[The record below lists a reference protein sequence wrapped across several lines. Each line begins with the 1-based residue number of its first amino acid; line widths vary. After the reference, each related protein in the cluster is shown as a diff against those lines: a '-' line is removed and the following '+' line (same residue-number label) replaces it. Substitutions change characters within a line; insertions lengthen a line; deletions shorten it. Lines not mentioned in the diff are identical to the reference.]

1 MELQVQP
8 LSALAFA
15 PYGEV
20 IGIPAVNGQ
29 GVDGGCLEG
38 HASLEGLAGLEG
50 SLPVRSINGGT
61 SQRWDMPGSL
71 QLHTQGGEPCV
82 AVFRA
87 RAQALVG
94 PWRLLE
100 RHRLGTQTFI
110 PLAGARCVVLVA
122 RGEAAPDPTT
132 LAAFAGDGAMGFTL
146 HADTWHHGLIAL
158 DAGDFVVIE
167 RRAAQVDCEFAE
179 LAQPVTLRA

>member
-8 LSALAFA
+8 LSATAFS

-20 IGIPAVNGQ
+20 IGVPATGEP
-29 GVDGGCLEG
+29 GAGRAGG
-38 HASLEGLAGLEG
+38 
-50 SLPVRSINGGT
+50 LPVRAINGGT
-61 SQRWDMPGSL
+61 SQRFDMPDGL
-71 QLHTQGGEPCV
+71 DLHAQGGEPCV

-87 RAQALVG
+87 RAQALAG

-122 RGEAAPDPTT
+122 RGEAAPDLAT
-132 LAAFAGDGAMGFTL
+132 LAAFAVHGAQGFTL

-167 RRAAQVDCEFAE
+167 RRAAEVDCEFAE
-179 LAQPVTLRA
+179 LALPVTLRP

>member
-1 MELQVQP
+1 
-8 LSALAFA
+8 
-15 PYGEV
+15 
-20 IGIPAVNGQ
+20 
-29 GVDGGCLEG
+29 
-38 HASLEGLAGLEG
+38 
-50 SLPVRSINGGT
+50 
-61 SQRWDMPGSL
+61 
-71 QLHTQGGEPCV
+71 
-82 AVFRA
+82 VFRA
-87 RAQALVG
+87 RAQALAG

-122 RGEAAPDPTT
+122 RGQTAPDLAT
-132 LAAFAGDGAMGFTL
+132 LAAFAVHGAQGFTL

-167 RRAAQVDCEFAE
+167 RRGDTVDCEFAE

>member
-8 LSALAFA
+8 LNATAFA

-20 IGIPAVNGQ
+20 IGIPVTGEPGA
-29 GVDGGCLEG
+29 G
-38 HASLEGLAGLEG
+38 HAGGL
-50 SLPVRSINGGT
+50 SVRAINGGT
-61 SQRWDMPGSL
+61 SQRWDMPGAL
-71 QLHTQGGEPCV
+71 QLHAQGGEPCV

-87 RAQALVG
+87 QAQALVG

-110 PLAGARCVVLVA
+110 PLAGARCMVLVA
-122 RGEAAPDPTT
+122 RGLAAPDPAT
-132 LAAFAGDGAMGFTL
+132 LAAFAVDGTQGFTL

-158 DAGDFVVIE
+158 EAGDFVVIE
-167 RRAAQVDCEFAE
+167 RRAAEVDCELAE
-179 LAQPVTLRA
+179 LALPVTLRP

>member
-1 MELQVQP
+1 MRPQAVELELQP
-8 LSALAFA
+8 LSAAAFA

-20 IGIPAVNGQ
+20 IGVPAARAHATAGTGDAGGP
-29 GVDGGCLEG
+29 GVR
-38 HASLEGLAGLEG
+38 A
-50 SLPVRSINGGT
+50 INGGT

-71 QLHTQGGEPCV
+71 QLHTQEGEPCV

-87 RAQALVG
+87 QAQALGG
-94 PWRLLE
+94 PWHLLE

-122 RGEAAPDPTT
+122 RGEAAPEPAT
-132 LAAFAGDGAMGFTL
+132 LAAFAVDGAQGFTL

-167 RRAAQVDCEFAE
+167 RRAAEVDCEFAK
-179 LAQPVTLRA
+179 LAEPVTLLP

>member
-1 MELQVQP
+1 MRPQAVELELQP
-8 LSALAFA
+8 LSAAAFA

-20 IGIPAVNGQ
+20 IGVPAARAHATAGTSDAGGP
-29 GVDGGCLEG
+29 GVR
-38 HASLEGLAGLEG
+38 A
-50 SLPVRSINGGT
+50 INGGT
-61 SQRWDMPGSL
+61 SLRFDMPGGL
-71 QLHTQGGEPCV
+71 DLHAQGGQPCV

-87 RAQALVG
+87 RAQALAG

-122 RGEAAPDPTT
+122 RGQTAPDLAT
-132 LAAFAGDGAMGFTL
+132 LAAFAVHGAQGFTL

-167 RRAAQVDCEFAE
+167 RRAAEVDCEFAE
-179 LAQPVTLRA
+179 LALPVTLRP

>member
-1 MELQVQP
+1 MELELRLLTAV
-8 LSALAFA
+8 AFA

-20 IGIPAVNGQ
+20 IGIPAARPHPAEAAD
-29 GVDGGCLEG
+29 GVDDV
-38 HASLEGLAGLEG
+38 ADMPMRA
-50 SLPVRSINGGT
+50 INGGT
-61 SQRWDMPGSL
+61 SQRWDMPGG
-71 QLHTQGGEPCV
+71 LHLYAQGGEPCV
-82 AVFRA
+82 AIF
-87 RAQALVG
+87 RAQAQALAG

-122 RGEAAPDPTT
+122 RGEVAPDPAT
-132 LAAFAGDGAMGFTL
+132 LAAFAVDGAQGFTL

-179 LAQPVTLRA
+179 LADPVRLRA

>member
-1 MELQVQP
+1 MQLQLQP
-8 LSALAFA
+8 LSIEAFA

-20 IGIPAVNGQ
+20 IGIPS
-29 GVDGGCLEG
+29 DGGPG
-38 HASLEGLAGLEG
+38 TDRATPAKSPPA
-50 SLPVRSINGGT
+50 RAINGGT

-71 QLHTQGGEPCV
+71 QLHTQGAEPCM
-82 AVFRA
+82 AIF
-87 RAQALVG
+87 RAQAQALAG

-110 PLAGARCVVLVA
+110 PMGGARCVVLVA
-122 RGEAAPDPTT
+122 RGESAPEAAT
-132 LAAFAGDGAMGFTL
+132 LAAFAVDGTQGFTL

-167 RRAAQVDCEFAE
+167 RRAAEMDCEFAE
-179 LAQPVTLRA
+179 LAAPVTLRP

>member
-8 LSALAFA
+8 LSAAAFA

-20 IGIPAVNGQ
+20 IGIPAA
-29 GVDGGCLEG
+29 GVPGAGRADGL
-38 HASLEGLAGLEG
+38 S
-50 SLPVRSINGGT
+50 VRAINGGT
-61 SQRWDMPGSL
+61 SQRWDMPGAL
-71 QLHTQGGEPCV
+71 QLHAQGGEPCV

-87 RAQALVG
+87 QAQALVG

-110 PLAGARCVVLVA
+110 PMAGARCVVLVA
-122 RGEAAPDPTT
+122 RGEAVPDPAT
-132 LAAFAGDGAMGFTL
+132 LAAFAVDGAQGFTL

-158 DAGDFVVIE
+158 EAGDFVVIE
-167 RRAAQVDCEFAE
+167 RRAAEVDCEFAN
-179 LAQPVTLRA
+179 LALPVTLRP

>member
-8 LSALAFA
+8 LNVTAFA

-20 IGIPAVNGQ
+20 IGIPAASGPGAAPANG
-29 GVDGGCLEG
+29 
-38 HASLEGLAGLEG
+38 
-50 SLPVRSINGGT
+50 LPVRAINGGT
-61 SQRWDMPGSL
+61 SQRWDMPGRL
-71 QLHTQGGEPCV
+71 QLHAQGGEPCV
-82 AVFRA
+82 AIF
-87 RAQALVG
+87 RAQAQALAG

-122 RGEAAPDPTT
+122 LGETAPNLAT
-132 LAAFAGDGAMGFTL
+132 LAAFAVDGAQGFTL
-146 HADTWHHGLIAL
+146 HAGTWHHGLMAR

-167 RRAAQVDCEFAE
+167 RWAAQVDCEFAE
-179 LAQPVTLRA
+179 LAEPVTLRY

>member
-8 LSALAFA
+8 LSVSGFA
-15 PYGEV
+15 PYGDL
-20 IGIPAVNGQ
+20 IGVPAAGEPGAGQ
-29 GVDGGCLEG
+29 EGREGRQGHPGPPGG
-38 HASLEGLAGLEG
+38 
-50 SLPVRSINGGT
+50 LPVRAINGGT
-61 SQRWDMPGSL
+61 SQRFDMPGG
-71 QLHTQGGEPCV
+71 LHLLAEGGEPCV
-82 AVFRA
+82 AIF
-87 RAQALVG
+87 RAQAQALPG

-122 RGEAAPDPTT
+122 RGEAAPDPAT
-132 LAAFAGDGAMGFTL
+132 LAAFAVGGAQGFTL
-146 HADTWHHGLIAL
+146 HAGTWHHGLIAL

-179 LAQPVTLRA
+179 LAVPVTLRP

>member
-1 MELQVQP
+1 MELELQP
-8 LSALAFA
+8 LTAATFA

-20 IGIPAVNGQ
+20 IGIPAASPDAVGAA
-29 GVDGGCLEG
+29 DGADGAG
-38 HASLEGLAGLEG
+38 GADVAAGLPMR
-50 SLPVRSINGGT
+50 LINGGT
-61 SQRWDMPGSL
+61 SQRQDMRGSL
-71 QLHTQGGEPCV
+71 QLHAQGGEPCV
-82 AVFRA
+82 AIF
-87 RAQALVG
+87 RAQAQALAG

-122 RGEAAPDPTT
+122 LGETAPNLAT
-132 LAAFAGDGAMGFTL
+132 LAAFAVDGAQGFTL

-167 RRAAQVDCEFAE
+167 RRAAEVDCEFAE
-179 LAQPVTLRA
+179 LAVPVALRS

>member
-1 MELQVQP
+1 MELQLQP
-8 LSALAFA
+8 LNARAFA

-20 IGIPAVNGQ
+20 IGIPVA
-29 GVDGGCLEG
+29 GGPG
-38 HASLEGLAGLEG
+38 AGPASD
-50 SLPVRSINGGT
+50 LPARAINGGT

-71 QLHTQGGEPCV
+71 QLHTQGAEPCV

-87 RAQALVG
+87 QAQALAG

-110 PLAGARCVVLVA
+110 PMGGARCVVLVA
-122 RGEAAPDPTT
+122 RGESAPDAAT
-132 LAAFAGDGAMGFTL
+132 LAAFAVDGTQGFTL

-167 RRAAQVDCEFAE
+167 RRAAEVDCEFAE
-179 LAQPVTLRA
+179 LAAPVTLRY

>member
-1 MELQVQP
+1 
-8 LSALAFA
+8 
-15 PYGEV
+15 
-20 IGIPAVNGQ
+20 
-29 GVDGGCLEG
+29 
-38 HASLEGLAGLEG
+38 
-50 SLPVRSINGGT
+50 
-61 SQRWDMPGSL
+61 MPGRL
-71 QLHTQGGEPCV
+71 QLHAQGGEPCV

-87 RAQALVG
+87 QSQALAG

-122 RGEAAPDPTT
+122 RGEAAPDPAT
-132 LAAFAGDGAMGFTL
+132 LAAFAIDGAQGFTL

-167 RRAAQVDCEFAE
+167 RRAAEVDCEFAE
-179 LAQPVTLRA
+179 LALPVTLRP

>member
-1 MELQVQP
+1 
-8 LSALAFA
+8 
-15 PYGEV
+15 
-20 IGIPAVNGQ
+20 
-29 GVDGGCLEG
+29 
-38 HASLEGLAGLEG
+38 
-50 SLPVRSINGGT
+50 
-61 SQRWDMPGSL
+61 MPGGL
-71 QLHTQGGEPCV
+71 DLHAHGGQPCV

-87 RAQALVG
+87 RAQALAG

-122 RGEAAPDPTT
+122 RGQTAPDLAT
-132 LAAFAGDGAMGFTL
+132 LAAFAVHGAQGFTL

-167 RRAAQVDCEFAE
+167 RCAAEVDCEFAE
-179 LAQPVTLRA
+179 LALPVTLRP

>member
-1 MELQVQP
+1 MELKLQP
-8 LSALAFA
+8 LTATSFA

-20 IGIPAVNGQ
+20 IGIPT
-29 GVDGGCLEG
+29 
-38 HASLEGLAGLEG
+38 ASPLATDAAAD
-50 SLPVRSINGGT
+50 LPVRAINGGT
-61 SQRWDMPGSL
+61 SQRWDMPGGL
-71 QLHTQGGEPCV
+71 QLHAKGGEPCV
-82 AVFRA
+82 AIF
-87 RAQALVG
+87 RAQAQALAG

-132 LAAFAGDGAMGFTL
+132 LAAFAVDGAQGFTL

-167 RRAAQVDCEFAE
+167 RRAAAVDCELAE
-179 LAQPVTLRA
+179 LAAPVTLRP

>member
-20 IGIPAVNGQ
+20 IGIPGANERGAGHVGH
-29 GVDGGCLEG
+29 VG
-38 HASLEGLAGLEG
+38 HAGREG

-71 QLHTQGGEPCV
+71 QLHVQGGQPCV

-87 RAQALVG
+87 QAQALAG

-122 RGEAAPDPTT
+122 RGEHAPDPAT
-132 LAAFAGDGAMGFTL
+132 LAAFAVDGAQGFTL
-146 HADTWHHGLIAL
+146 HADTWHHGLIAR

-167 RRAAQVDCEFAE
+167 RRAAAVDCEFAE
-179 LAQPVTLRA
+179 LAEPVTLRA

>member
-8 LSALAFA
+8 LSAAAFA

-20 IGIPAVNGQ
+20 IGIPVT
-29 GVDGGCLEG
+29 GVPGAGRADGL
-38 HASLEGLAGLEG
+38 S
-50 SLPVRSINGGT
+50 VRAINGGT
-61 SQRWDMPGSL
+61 SQRWDMPDAL
-71 QLHTQGGEPCV
+71 QLHAQGGEPCV

-87 RAQALVG
+87 QAQALVG

-122 RGEAAPDPTT
+122 RGEAAPDPVT
-132 LAAFAGDGAMGFTL
+132 LAAFAVDGAQGFTL

-167 RRAAQVDCEFAE
+167 RRAAEVDCEFAE
-179 LAQPVTLRA
+179 LALPVTLRP

>member
-1 MELQVQP
+1 MELQLQP
-8 LSALAFA
+8 LSPAGFA

-20 IGIPAVNGQ
+20 IGVPAAGELGAGREGREGRQGQ
-29 GVDGGCLEG
+29 QGPSGG
-38 HASLEGLAGLEG
+38 
-50 SLPVRSINGGT
+50 LPVRAINGGT
-61 SQRWDMPGSL
+61 SQRWDMPGG
-71 QLHTQGGEPCV
+71 LHLYAQGGEPCV
-82 AVFRA
+82 AIF
-87 RAQALVG
+87 RAQAQALAG

-132 LAAFAGDGAMGFTL
+132 LAAFAVDGAQGFTL

-167 RRAAQVDCEFAE
+167 RRAAAVDCELAE
-179 LAQPVTLRA
+179 LAAPVTLRS

>member
-8 LSALAFA
+8 LSATAFS

-20 IGIPAVNGQ
+20 IGVPATGEP
-29 GVDGGCLEG
+29 GAG
-38 HASLEGLAGLEG
+38 HAGG
-50 SLPVRSINGGT
+50 LPVRAINGGT
-61 SQRWDMPGSL
+61 SQRFDMPDGL
-71 QLHTQGGEPCV
+71 DLHAHSGQPCV

-87 RAQALVG
+87 RAQALAG

-122 RGEAAPDPTT
+122 RGEAAPDLAT
-132 LAAFAGDGAMGFTL
+132 LAAFAVDRAQGFTL

-167 RRAAQVDCEFAE
+167 RRGDTVDCEFAE
-179 LAQPVTLRA
+179 LAVPVTLRT

>member
-8 LSALAFA
+8 LSATAFS

-20 IGIPAVNGQ
+20 IGIPATGEP
-29 GVDGGCLEG
+29 GV
-38 HASLEGLAGLEG
+38 GLARG
-50 SLPVRSINGGT
+50 LPVRAINGGT
-61 SQRWDMPGSL
+61 SQRFDMPGGL
-71 QLHTQGGEPCV
+71 DLHAHAGQPCV

-87 RAQALVG
+87 RAQALAG

-122 RGEAAPDPTT
+122 RGQAAPDLTT
-132 LAAFAGDGAMGFTL
+132 LAAFAVHGAQGFTL

-167 RRAAQVDCEFAE
+167 RRGDTVDCEFAE

>member
-8 LSALAFA
+8 LSATAFSR
-15 PYGEV
+15 YGEV
-20 IGIPAVNGQ
+20 IGLPATGEPAVGPA
-29 GVDGGCLEG
+29 GGL
-38 HASLEGLAGLEG
+38 L
-50 SLPVRSINGGT
+50 VRAINGGT
-61 SQRWDMPGSL
+61 SQRFDMPGGL
-71 QLHTQGGEPCV
+71 DLHAHGGQPCV

-87 RAQALVG
+87 RAQALAG

-122 RGEAAPDPTT
+122 RGEAAPDLAT
-132 LAAFAGDGAMGFTL
+132 LAAFAVDGARGFTL

-167 RRAAQVDCEFAE
+167 RRGDVVDCEFAE